1 MMQHGLT
8 LTAKQTALFL
18 PVWYISKLYDAARTD
33 IDSKTNS
40 FILTCVVHFQVV

>member
-1 MMQHGLT
+1 MQHGLT

>member
-1 MMQHGLT
+1 MMQHELK

-18 PVWYISKLYDAARTD
+18 PVWYISKLYDAARTET
-33 IDSKTNS
+33 DSKTNS